1 MSQVAII
8 AKFTALSGQRAP
20 LAAALQAALDTA
32 EKEPGTR
39 FYILHEDSANADVL
53 VMYEMYENQE
63 ALAAHGSSEAFKA
76 LGPIIRPFTA
86 SRPEITMAKPIG
98 GKGL

>member
-1 MSQVAII
+1 MSQVVII

-20 LAAALQAALDTA
+20 LTAALQAALDTA

-39 FYILHEDSANADVL
+39 LYILHEDTANADVL

-76 LGPIIRPFTA
+76 LGPAIRPYTA
-86 SRPEITMAKPIG
+86 SRPEITVAKPVG